1 MFSLIVTGYLVL
13 SYLMVAIS
21 VAKRY
26 HEDREPVT
34 VKDVIMF
41 VLSPMNFLTILAFKL
56 VSSFVD
62 PDKIVIDR

>member
-1 MFSLIVTGYLVL
+1 
-13 SYLMVAIS
+13 MVAIS